1 MEMSPAEQKIW
12 RALPAGAAEA
22 IAGLSGS
29 QLQTL
34 LLSVAR
40 DRAAQVRPADL
51 VRRWRQDRFV
61 RPAATDPRAVS
72 EAESRLWALLPDD
85 VDRVQ
90 LSPVVPLG
98 TCTAVAPQSQN
109 RIVTATRP
117 VEVLSDPTNALAIEA
132 ASRRDHRDEVHVAAA
147 HQVLRAQVFGP
158 GMGAHFRL
166 FALVSSARDTGS
178 GRTEAH
184 LLARHLAYW
193 ERVLVPVA
201 GARLEYTI
209 FDSPVLRERF
219 AGLDSRLLAE
229 DPHRERGRGYYT
241 GAALRLTAG
250 DNAELGD
257 GGFTTWTAQL
267 RSDAKERCLIS
278 CISVERLA
286 PMTGVTAGS

>member
-61 RPAATDPRAVS
+61 RPAAADPRRVS
-72 EAESRLWALLPDD
+72 RAEARLWELLPAD
-85 VDRVQ
+85 VYGTQ

-98 TCTAVAPQSQN
+98 TVTAVAPLSQN
-109 RIVTATRP
+109 RIVTAMRA

-132 ASRRDHRDEVHVAAA
+132 AARRDTDDEVHVAAA
-147 HQVLRAQVFGP
+147 HQVLRAQVFAP

-178 GRTEAH
+178 GRTEAR

-193 ERVLVPVA
+193 QQVLAPVEQARVQ
-201 GARLEYTI
+201 YTI
-209 FDSPVLRERF
+209 FGSEVLRERI
-219 AGLDSRLLAE
+219 AEMQPSPLLVE
-229 DPHRERGRGYYT
+229 EPQRERGRGYYT
-241 GAALRLTAG
+241 GAALRITAG
-250 DNAELGD
+250 DAELGD
-257 GGFTTWTAQL
+257 GGFTTWTAQM
-267 RSDAKERCLIS
+267 RADAKERCLIS
-278 CISVERLA
+278 CISIDRLA
-286 PMTGVTAGS
+286 TLI